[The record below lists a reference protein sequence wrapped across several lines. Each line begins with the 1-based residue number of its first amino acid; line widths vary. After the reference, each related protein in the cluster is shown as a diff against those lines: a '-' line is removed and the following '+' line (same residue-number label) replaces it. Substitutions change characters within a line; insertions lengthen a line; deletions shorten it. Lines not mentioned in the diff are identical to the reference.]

1 MLVIGL
7 YALKMLLKTTLTYT
21 WTNDSTCYTQI
32 YVLIYMSVFSL
43 STNPF
48 KFSLF
53 AVNGLFGFCSQ
64 LVYYHGIHASI
75 SCIYPNEAY
84 EIVITKFKGLYL

>member
-48 KFSLF
+48 EFSLF
-53 AVNGLFGFCSQ
+53 AVNGLLGSCTQ
-64 LVYYHGIHASI
+64 LVYYHGICLNFMYI
-75 SCIYPNEAY
+75 P
-84 EIVITKFKGLYL
+84 